1 MAEFTGFKELEN
13 SADSQPLE
21 TAATSEFTGFR
32 ELEETTAPLRMDN
45 EVEASL
51 ATGDWTAKDSYI
63 GASLFLEGVTLGW
76 SDEAVAGAIAAG
88 KYLGSEDDYST
99 IYKREKAEYE
109 SDSAD
114 FKEARPKTAMGLEL
128 AGSIVSPI
136 AKLKTASTLTGLALR
151 GATEGGIYALGASSQ
166 DDSFRDVALSTAKS
180 AALGGGIGGG
190 IGGAGWL
197 MKKKINAPLTDEAGD
212 FIPITIAAD
221 KNSTSEAFLQ
231 SFYRDIVG
239 PSYGGKGVIKAQEA
253 ASSPLI
259 TLKNIVDKSKEE
271 VAVANRELKQAEI
284 GLQQS
289 KTSGKRKL
297 ADTLLEEEE
306 LIKGNFADSLGK
318 NGLIMNK
325 AAGKVKNSIEVTS
338 DAFRVEAL
346 SSALPVNLSKSSVA
360 HIKDA
365 VNPNVAM
372 HRLEQAWSSEG
383 FKSIKDVSYR
393 VKPTD
398 IQKGIDK
405 AIGDDAQLQLL
416 AQSKGEINNL
426 VNNALEILSSKRN
439 PKTGRISGEDF
450 SAIRSAFGTAAS
462 KSSDAGGQ
470 GALMQAVYRKVQ
482 GVLDDTMMKQLSPTR
497 QAAFKSD
504 RAAWKS
510 HTILKDAVQVASTK
524 AGRNGKF
531 TPDEWIMAIKKNSPR
546 EARQGKGP
554 LRAQAESIASLNK
567 NSERSIVK
575 AAERLESW
583 TFKKRE
589 GALKASKRR
598 NSAELER
605 LSNENSQLTRNM
617 RVDSAATGKL
627 SANAQKKV
635 EAEGKLTKAN
645 EELAVMEQA
654 RTPANPAWFH
664 SMAATGTLGAAV
676 GVLGTAVT
684 ATAGPI
690 AGAGAI
696 VAGAGLG
703 NQLSRP
709 AVQKFIA
716 GQTPFQQGAQ
726 NVASTQLGSA
736 AIGMAPTVPRAMV
749 GMLTGQQPPQQ

>member
-1 MAEFTGFKELEN
+1 MDKFTGFNDLEN
-13 SADSQPLE
+13 DTDAQSLGT
-21 TAATSEFTGFR
+21 TATPAFTGFAD
-32 ELEETTAPLRMDN
+32 LEEATEPLRMNN

-76 SDEAVAGAIAAG
+76 SDEAVAGAVAAG
-88 KYLGSEDDYST
+88 KYLSSDEDYAT
-99 IYKREKAEYE
+99 LYKREKAEYE
-109 SDSAD
+109 KDSSN
-114 FKEARPKTAMGLEL
+114 FKEERPKTALGLEL
-128 AGSIVSPI
+128 AGSIVSPL
-136 AKLKTASTLTGLALR
+136 AKIKTASTLTGLALR

-166 DDSFRDVALSTAKS
+166 DDNFRDVAISTAKS
-180 AALGGGIGGG
+180 AALGGGVGGG
-190 IGGAGWL
+190 IGGVGWL
-197 MKKKINAPLTDEAGD
+197 MKKKIKAPLTDDAGG
-212 FIPITIAAD
+212 FTPITLTAD
-221 KNSTSEAFLQ
+221 KGKTSEAFLQ
-231 SFYRDIVG
+231 SLYRDIVG
-239 PSYGGKGVIKAQEA
+239 PSYGGKGVLRAQED

-271 VAVANRELKQAEI
+271 VTVANRELKQAEI
-284 GLQQS
+284 SLQQS
-289 KTSGKRKL
+289 KSAGKRKL

-306 LIKGNFADSLGK
+306 LIKGNFANSLGK

-325 AAGKVKNSIEVTS
+325 AVGKVKDSIETTS
-338 DAFRVEAL
+338 DAFRVEAF
-346 SSALPVNLSKSSVA
+346 SSALPVNLSKSSVS

-372 HRLEQAWSSEG
+372 HRLEQAWTSEG

-416 AQSKGEINNL
+416 AQSKGEINSL
-426 VNNALEILSSKRN
+426 VDNALEILSSKRN

-497 QAAFKSD
+497 QAKFKAD
-504 RAAWKS
+504 RSAWKS
-510 HTILKDAVQVASTK
+510 HTVLKDAVQVASTK
-524 AGRNGKF
+524 AGRDGKF

-554 LRAQAESIASLNK
+554 LRAQAETIASLNK

-575 AAERLESW
+575 AAERLEAW

-589 GALKASKRR
+589 GALKSSKRR
-598 NSAELER
+598 NTAELER
-605 LSNENSQLTRNM
+605 LSNENAQLTRNM

-627 SANAQKKV
+627 STNAQKKV
-635 EAEGKLTKAN
+635 EAEGRLTKAN
-645 EELAVMEQA
+645 EQLSVMEQA

-664 SMAATGTLGAAV
+664 SMAASGTLGA
-676 GVLGTAVT
+676 GL
-684 ATAGPI
+684 AGAAGGIGGAI
-690 AGAGAI
+690 AGGAGAI

-703 NQLSRP
+703 GQLVKP
-709 AVQKFIA
+709 AVQKFVA
-716 GQTPFQQGAQ
+716 GQTALQQGAQ
-726 NVASTQLGSA
+726 GLASTQLGSA

-749 GMLTGQQPPQQ
+749 GMLTGQQQPPQQ